1 MLAVLETVAPSGFGR
16 IRLPTF
22 RAAAIGAA
30 VALSYL
36 AAARIGF
43 EFAVI
48 AEQITT
54 VWAPTGIALATL
66 LLGGLRFWPAVW
78 VGAFL
83 ANAGTGAP
91 IWTAFVI
98 ASGNTLEAALAVWV
112 LRQLPG
118 FTLPLSRVADV
129 LRFLVVAAVLGTAV
143 SATVGVVTLCAAG
156 VQQWARFLELWFDW
170 WLGDVLGAV
179 IVAPAILAVARHEW
193 SRQEALRTALFVA
206 GSVLLAQLVFGQL
219 LGLGAHPVEYAVFP
233 LVIGAAV
240 SGGLPVTAL
249 VVLSASAV
257 ATWHTAQGGGP
268 FASQDLHD
276 SLIQLQV
283 FMSVLAATAL
293 LLGAAMTD
301 RKRLETALRDHADDL
316 RESRDVLSLAMRGG
330 SMGAWSRDL
339 STNEV
344 WWSRELEEILGL
356 QPGGFD
362 RTEAGF
368 FDFVHPEDCPAVR
381 RVVDEA
387 VANRT
392 DYVIEFRFKTGSG
405 EWRWMEGR
413 GRAVY
418 DDDRRPRTLYGIG
431 IDVTDRK
438 RAELA
443 LQQAKAGAEEGQQRL
458 AETNRE
464 LARRV
469 LEQQTLLDV
478 LPIGI
483 GIATDPECRNIRINR
498 AFART
503 LGLPPD
509 TNASKTAP
517 ESERPANFR
526 VFTAD
531 GAEVPDDQLPM
542 QIAAREGT
550 EVSELEFDIVHDDGR
565 TVRLL
570 EYAVPLMD
578 EQGRSRGAIG
588 AFVDLTAAHRD
599 RVTLARSEE
608 RYRRIFETAGVSIWE
623 EDFSAVKAA
632 LNRLR
637 DEGVVDLQAY
647 LEAYPE
653 FVKHCISLV
662 GIVDVNPATLR
673 MFGATAKE
681 ELLPSLHRIF
691 RPESRAVFVGE
702 LLALSRGE
710 RHFEAEAGVQTL
722 DGRRLD
728 VIVHVAFPAPDEPFD
743 RVLVSVADITDRK
756 RAETILRQEVD
767 VRRTLARVGAALA
780 GELNSDKLIEA
791 VTEAST
797 RLTEAEFGAF
807 FYNVT
812 DERGDS
818 YLLYSLA
825 GAPKNAFSSFPQPRA
840 TQIFGP
846 TFRGEGIIRLDDV
859 TKDPRFGRN
868 APYQGMPEGH
878 LPVRSYLAVPVVGR
892 GGIVHGGLFF
902 GHSEVG
908 VFTERHEL
916 LASGVAGWAAIAID
930 NARLYQEA
938 AEANRLKDE
947 FLATLSHELRTPLN
961 AVLGWAHM
969 LREGTMQPSMHQRAL
984 ESVERN
990 ARVQAQLVED
1000 LLDVSRIMAGKL
1012 QIKGHAV
1019 DLADVVANAID
1030 TVRAGV
1036 TAKRLS
1042 LRVHAPTE
1050 GRIVVTGDADR
1061 LQQVVWN
1068 LVSNAVKFTP
1078 TGGHVDIEL
1087 GRTDLRAEILVRDN
1101 GQGIDP
1107 SFRPHLFQRFRQMD
1121 ASKTRQHGGL
1131 GLGLSI
1137 VRHLVEAHGGT
1148 VAAESDGLGHG
1159 STFRVELP
1167 LRVEDVTEAD
1177 ESLARA
1183 STTKS
1188 DARRRARAGR
1198 RRRRRC
1204 DRIEPLRARKPGR
1217 LRRDQWLGW

>member
-1 MLAVLETVAPSGFGR
+1 MLAVPETVAPSGFGR
-16 IRLPTF
+16 IRLPKF

-118 FTLPLSRVADV
+118 FTLPLSRVTDV

-206 GSVLLAQLVFGQL
+206 GSILLAELVFGQL

-368 FDFVHPEDCPAVR
+368 FDFVHPEDRPAVR

-387 VANRT
+387 VANRN

-458 AETNRE
+458 
-464 LARRV
+464 
-469 LEQQTLLDV
+469 
-478 LPIGI
+478 G
-483 GIATDPECRNIRINR
+483 
-498 AFART
+498 
-503 LGLPPD
+503 
-509 TNASKTAP
+509 
-517 ESERPANFR
+517 
-526 VFTAD
+526 
-531 GAEVPDDQLPM
+531 
-542 QIAAREGT
+542 
-550 EVSELEFDIVHDDGR
+550 
-565 TVRLL
+565 
-570 EYAVPLMD
+570 
-578 EQGRSRGAIG
+578 
-588 AFVDLTAAHRD
+588 
-599 RVTLARSEE
+599 
-608 RYRRIFETAGVSIWE
+608 
-623 EDFSAVKAA
+623 
-632 LNRLR
+632 
-637 DEGVVDLQAY
+637 
-647 LEAYPE
+647 
-653 FVKHCISLV
+653 
-662 GIVDVNPATLR
+662 
-673 MFGATAKE
+673 
-681 ELLPSLHRIF
+681 
-691 RPESRAVFVGE
+691 
-702 LLALSRGE
+702 
-710 RHFEAEAGVQTL
+710 
-722 DGRRLD
+722 
-728 VIVHVAFPAPDEPFD
+728 
-743 RVLVSVADITDRK
+743 
-756 RAETILRQEVD
+756 
-767 VRRTLARVGAALA
+767 
-780 GELNSDKLIEA
+780 
-791 VTEAST
+791 
-797 RLTEAEFGAF
+797 
-807 FYNVT
+807 
-812 DERGDS
+812 
-818 YLLYSLA
+818 
-825 GAPKNAFSSFPQPRA
+825 
-840 TQIFGP
+840 
-846 TFRGEGIIRLDDV
+846 
-859 TKDPRFGRN
+859 
-868 APYQGMPEGH
+868 
-878 LPVRSYLAVPVVGR
+878 
-892 GGIVHGGLFF
+892 
-902 GHSEVG
+902 
-908 VFTERHEL
+908 
-916 LASGVAGWAAIAID
+916 
-930 NARLYQEA
+930 
-938 AEANRLKDE
+938 
-947 FLATLSHELRTPLN
+947 
-961 AVLGWAHM
+961 
-969 LREGTMQPSMHQRAL
+969 
-984 ESVERN
+984 
-990 ARVQAQLVED
+990 
-1000 LLDVSRIMAGKL
+1000 
-1012 QIKGHAV
+1012 
-1019 DLADVVANAID
+1019 
-1030 TVRAGV
+1030 
-1036 TAKRLS
+1036 
-1042 LRVHAPTE
+1042 
-1050 GRIVVTGDADR
+1050 
-1061 LQQVVWN
+1061 
-1068 LVSNAVKFTP
+1068 
-1078 TGGHVDIEL
+1078 
-1087 GRTDLRAEILVRDN
+1087 
-1101 GQGIDP
+1101 
-1107 SFRPHLFQRFRQMD
+1107 
-1121 ASKTRQHGGL
+1121 
-1131 GLGLSI
+1131 
-1137 VRHLVEAHGGT
+1137 
-1148 VAAESDGLGHG
+1148 
-1159 STFRVELP
+1159 
-1167 LRVEDVTEAD
+1167 
-1177 ESLARA
+1177 
-1183 STTKS
+1183 
-1188 DARRRARAGR
+1188 
-1198 RRRRRC
+1198 
-1204 DRIEPLRARKPGR
+1204 
-1217 LRRDQWLGW
+1217 